1 MENNKIILDQ
11 LSSKELLELLDKA
24 LMADSLCK
32 KEKKDK
38 KYIDLQH
45 KIVRVIHRV
54 YPEVYKQEGFKL
66 IKEQV

>member
-1 MENNKIILDQ
+1 
-11 LSSKELLELLDKA
+11 
-24 LMADSLCK
+24 
-32 KEKKDK
+32 
-38 KYIDLQH
+38 LQH

>member
-32 KEKKDK
+32 KEKRQ